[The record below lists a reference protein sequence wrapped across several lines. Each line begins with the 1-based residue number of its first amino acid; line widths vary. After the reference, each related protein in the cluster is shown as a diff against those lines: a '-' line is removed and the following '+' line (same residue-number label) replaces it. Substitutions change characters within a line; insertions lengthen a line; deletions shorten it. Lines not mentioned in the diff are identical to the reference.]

1 MNGCGHGRGHG
12 GNSGHGCQEQ
22 QDRRECCG
30 GENRHGEGC
39 GGEGRHGE
47 GRGRRAGFGRNP
59 QAGDM
64 TRGTG
69 PGFGL
74 WRAEDREGQ
83 IKQLEE
89 RQRDL
94 EQRAAD
100 MADLIRR
107 LQQEPASGESPAAG

>member
-1 MNGCGHGRGHG
+1 MNGCGHGHGHG

-22 QDRRECCG
+22 QDRREC
-30 GENRHGEGC
+30 C

-59 QAGDM
+59 QAGEM
-64 TRGTG
+64 ARGTG
-69 PGFGL
+69 PGFGP

-83 IKQLEE
+83 IKRLEE

-107 LQQEPASGESPAAG
+107 LQQEPGSGESPAAG